1 MTGAAA
7 GVRWTPPICC
17 LQRAGGEML
26 LFANIRYFLQIAPR
40 PRPEP
45 PGPVGP
51 DAGATRPTPA
61 WKVNKTTSVNKE
73 LYFIVSF
80 K

>member
-26 LFANIRYFLQIAPR
+26 LFANIQYFLQIAPR

-51 DAGATRPTPA
+51 DAGATPA
-61 WKVNKTTSVNKE
+61 
-73 LYFIVSF
+73 SF
-80 K
+80 ESKQNNECQ

>member
-51 DAGATRPTPA
+51 DAGAR
-61 WKVNKTTSVNKE
+61 NKTTSVNKE

>member
-1 MTGAAA
+1 MDS
-7 GVRWTPPICC
+7 PIWC

-26 LFANIRYFLQIAPR
+26 LFANIQYFLQIAPR

-51 DAGATRPTPA
+51 DALGPPNQPVLKA
-61 WKVNKTTSVNKE
+61 NKTTSVNKE